1 MGDGSGSDVLEIQ
14 VAPEEDGV
22 TLDSIDYLI
31 AAASGLLSA
40 AVDAFMAQ
48 ALDLDDA
55 KTDGTQRIKAFVM
68 SVGRW
73 QKVKADSIDG
83 VVAGL
88 EDKFPF
94 VGDKLTNEF
103 GGGPQH
109 HLRDFSHHASP
120 IGLGCSLFT
129 QFTGKAVG
137 MKKDG
142 SLVFFDVPL
151 DRAVSSRGEALLGV
165 TVPQKLYLGVVQ
177 WFFHLVSDMAGS
189 SSSAGKSGGAGVPG
203 PIMSLVRTMASLPVV
218 RDAVAGQDPK
228 GRDYTFSQ
236 LASKLFNGTY
246 LADHDETGRIVRGT
260 ERRVD
265 LRMEVGLFEQL
276 GSQAFPVLL
285 NETVVRVAF
294 ALRRLTAQLEEIGAR
309 AEGRGDGP
317 LTLSRLADEVD
328 WSHVRPW
335 GNRSVNRM
343 LTVAA
348 GVFTAADVAE
358 SVARGYLSR
367 GRQPLLGRVNV
378 VGVGRFA
385 VAIGTEA
392 GYALEDAGGPF
403 ALISAMG
410 ECLTRGADVEAV
422 ARRLADAVGMG
433 QGWEYRGALTQLV
446 EAVQG
451 AAVGAAM
458 PIPAA
463 MTMSSQIAS
472 AAVRDL
478 CAGAVSGPEF
488 VAVMA
493 GKALPPLVASL
504 ARNAPVLLAT
514 PGALPAMVWAGISY
528 SCLSETA
535 RIVGDAYGDLQ
546 TAHALRQQVEGLCRE
561 KVAEAA
567 VARAQVEELA
577 SRYLG
582 EQARVFGEGLSA
594 MDVALGIGD
603 DAAFVS
609 ANAAV
614 QEALGADAAF
624 HTPEEFED
632 IMSSDEDLRL

>member
-40 AVDAFMAQ
+40 VVDVFMAKGF
-48 ALDLDDA
+48 DLDEA
-55 KTDGTQRIKAFVM
+55 QETGFRRVESFVRL
-68 SVGRW
+68 VGRHEGIESDDISRV
-73 QKVKADSIDG
+73 VK
-83 VVAGL
+83 GL
-88 EDKFPF
+88 EESHPF
-94 VGDKLTNEF
+94 VGDRLTADF
-103 GGGPQH
+103 GGGRQH

-120 IGLGCSLFT
+120 VGLACSLFT

-137 MKKDG
+137 VGTDG
-142 SLVFFDVPL
+142 SFVVASVSEEVLAAACGDALVG
-151 DRAVSSRGEALLGV
+151 A
-165 TVPQKLYLGVVQ
+165 TVQQKLYLGVIQ

-189 SSSAGKSGGAGVPG
+189 SSTVGGTGGTGVPG
-203 PIMSLVRTMASLPVV
+203 PLMSLARTIGSLPVV
-218 RDAVAGQDPK
+218 RDAVVTTDAR
-228 GRDYTFSQ
+228 GRELDVSEFV
-236 LASKLFNGTY
+236 SKLFNGTY
-246 LADHDETGRIVRGT
+246 LADHDETGRIVHGT

-328 WSHVRPW
+328 WSQVRPW

-422 ARRLADAVGMG
+422 ARGLADAVGMG

-488 VAVMA
+488 VTVMA

-546 TAHALRQQVEGLCRE
+546 TAHALRLQVEGLCRE

-577 SRYLG
+577 FRYLG

-603 DAAFVS
+603 AAAFVS

>member
-1 MGDGSGSDVLEIQ
+1 MGDGNGSDVLEIQ

-22 TLDSIDYLI
+22 TLDSTDYLI

-40 AVDAFMAQ
+40 AVDAFVARGFDRDEAQ
-48 ALDLDDA
+48 QTGS
-55 KTDGTQRIKAFVM
+55 KRVESFVRF
-68 SVGRW
+68 VGRYEGIESDDISRV
-73 QKVKADSIDG
+73 VK
-83 VVAGL
+83 GL
-88 EDKFPF
+88 EESHPF
-94 VGDKLTNEF
+94 VGDKLTADF
-103 GGGPQH
+103 GGGRQH

-137 MKKDG
+137 VGADG
-142 SLVFFDVPL
+142 SFKVLSVSEEVFAAAGGDALVG
-151 DRAVSSRGEALLGV
+151 A
-165 TVPQKLYLGVVQ
+165 TVQEKLYLGVTQ

-189 SSSAGKSGGAGVPG
+189 SSTAGGAGGTGIPG
-203 PIMSLVRTMASLPVV
+203 PLMSLARTFGSLPVV
-218 RDAVAGQDPK
+218 RDASVATDAQ
-228 GRDYTFSQ
+228 GRDLDVSEFV
-236 LASKLFNGTY
+236 SKLFNGTY
-246 LADHDETGRIVRGT
+246 LADHDESGRIVRGT
-260 ERRVD
+260 ERRAD

-309 AEGRGDGP
+309 AEERGDGP
-317 LTLSRLADEVD
+317 LTLSQLADEID
-328 WSHVRPW
+328 WSRVKPW
-335 GNRSVNRM
+335 GNRPVNRM
-343 LTVAA
+343 LTVAT

-358 SVARGYLSR
+358 SVARGYLSK
-367 GRQPLLGRVNV
+367 GRQPTLGRVNV

-410 ECLTRGADVEAV
+410 ECLSKGADVEAV

-446 EAVQG
+446 GAVQG

-504 ARNAPVLLAT
+504 ARNAPALLAT

-546 TAHALRQQVEGLCRE
+546 TAHALRLQVEGLCRE

-603 DAAFVS
+603 DVAFVS